1 MTAKKEIVFNAKVL
15 PPKGPYAQAIKVS
28 EATSTIYTGTI
39 TSLDV
44 DWNVVGAGD
53 IRAQTRKTIENLE
66 LILEAAGAT
75 LADVVKTT
83 WYLVDINH
91 MPIVAEI
98 RNEMF
103 GGAVPA
109 SGTIP
114 INKLFYP
121 ELLLEME
128 AIAVI

>member
-1 MTAKKEIVFNAKVL
+1 MAKKEVIFHPEVF
-15 PPKGPYAQAIKVS
+15 PPRGPYAQAIKVS
-28 EATSTIYTGTI
+28 EASKTIYTGTI
-39 TSLDV
+39 TALDV
-44 DWNVVGAGD
+44 DWNVVGVGD
-53 IRAQTRKTIENLE
+53 IREQTRVTIKNLE

-83 WYLVDINH
+83 WYLVDITH

-103 GGAVPA
+103 KGAVPA
-109 SGTIP
+109 SGTVP
-114 INKLFYP
+114 INNLYYP

-128 AIAVI
+128 AVAVL

>member
-1 MTAKKEIVFNAKVL
+1 MANKEVVFTPEVC
-15 PPKGPYAQAIKVS
+15 PPKGPYAQAVKVS
-28 EATSTIYTGTI
+28 EVKHTIYTGTI
-39 TSLDV
+39 TALDQ

-53 IRAQTRKTIENLE
+53 LDTQVRKTIENLE

-83 WYLVDINH
+83 WYLVNIED
-91 MPIVAEI
+91 MTRVAEI

-103 GGAVPA
+103 KGAVPA

-121 ELLLEME
+121 ELLLEMD
-128 AIAVI
+128 AVAVI